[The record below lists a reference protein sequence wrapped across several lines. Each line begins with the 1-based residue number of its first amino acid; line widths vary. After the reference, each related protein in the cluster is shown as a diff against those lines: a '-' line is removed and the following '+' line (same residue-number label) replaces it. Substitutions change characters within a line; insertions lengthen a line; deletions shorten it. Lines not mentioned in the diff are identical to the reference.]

1 MDHDDTTGLEEMTR
15 RYRYRTTVLV
25 GSWRPSRELA
35 IDDAIKAKQAAPE
48 SDGPNGISW
57 IVPGRIEETEA

>member
-1 MDHDDTTGLEEMTR
+1 MTTPPEVEEMTR
-15 RYRYRTTVLV
+15 RYRYRTSVLV

-35 IDDAIKAKQAAPE
+35 IDDAIKAKQAARE
-48 SDGPNGISW
+48 SEGANGISW

>member
-1 MDHDDTTGLEEMTR
+1 MTR

-25 GSWRPSRELA
+25 GSWRPSREAA
-35 IDDAIKAKQAAPE
+35 IDDAIKAKQAARE